1 MQNDYKATTKTETQT
16 IKRHNANTKRLKTT
30 TWF

>member
-1 MQNDYKATTKTETQT
+1 MQNDYKATTKTET